1 MKRKVHFCQLYCFN
15 PRLRNVVYKRGKMVN
30 NTEMRTAIA
39 KQISVRMKAKNFS
52 ILTLEREAGLKTHSV
67 RNILRGK
74 SKRPSADIL
83 QAVADVLGCT
93 VKDLLQN
100 QEIFQEEEFSES
112 KDEQLNETYAY
123 PTLYLDTVQFVNN
136 VLHQKGRNVTVK
148 QALTCFEEIYF
159 HSAQKDP
166 TKVDKEFSEWWIDL
180 VVG

>member
-1 MKRKVHFCQLYCFN
+1 MLLN
-15 PRLRNVVYKRGKMVN
+15 IVYKRRKMVN
-30 NTEMRTAIA
+30 TAEMSTALA

-52 ILTLEREAGLKTHSV
+52 ILTLEREAGLKTHAV

-83 QAVADVLGCT
+83 QAVSDVLGCT

-100 QEIFQEEEFSES
+100 QEIFQEEEFAES

-123 PTLYLDTVQFVNN
+123 PSLYLDTVQFVNH
-136 VLHQKGRNVTVK
+136 VLQQKGHNVTVK

-166 TKVDKEFSEWWIDL
+166 TKVDKEFGEWWIDL
-180 VVG
+180 VIG